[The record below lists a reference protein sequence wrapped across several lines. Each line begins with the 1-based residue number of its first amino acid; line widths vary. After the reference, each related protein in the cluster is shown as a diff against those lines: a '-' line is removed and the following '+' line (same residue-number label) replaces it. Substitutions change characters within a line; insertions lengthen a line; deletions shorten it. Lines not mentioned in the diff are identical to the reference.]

1 MFILFFFL
9 FSFQLLS
16 HSLFGSLREATVPQ
30 AANNGERE
38 EEESSSTSSGGKLW
52 FLYKLTVITT
62 VLSFFFSRILL
73 MISVNSLLFINPGLM
88 FCLAGNGTATRRRRQ
103 PVAYNLPVRSTRR
116 RTNSDRQMAPLETII
131 QEFII
136 NLSGFDFDPAV
147 LQAQG
152 SPM

>member
-1 MFILFFFL
+1 M
-9 FSFQLLS
+9 FQLL
-16 HSLFGSLREATVPQ
+16 LL
-30 AANNGERE
+30 
-38 EEESSSTSSGGKLW
+38 
-52 FLYKLTVITT
+52 VIAKQ
-62 VLSFFFSRILL
+62 I
-73 MISVNSLLFINPGLM
+73 INNSLMMKM

-103 PVAYNLPVRSTRR
+103 PVAFNLPVRSTRR

-152 SPM
+152 SPMYVV